1 MANICLKII
10 LVVDFNSMHRLL
22 AGVKLIDQELAFF
35 AIHDAVVQV
44 QSIHPTMTATT
55 AEEIES
61 KLAVKGEVA
70 VGQR

>member
-10 LVVDFNSMHRLL
+10 LVVDSMHRLL
-22 AGVKLIDQELAFF
+22 AGVKLIDQEQAFF

>member
-1 MANICLKII
+1 
-10 LVVDFNSMHRLL
+10 MHRLL